1 VVGINSQI
9 YSRSGGFMGI
19 SFAIPID
26 EAMRVSEQL
35 RATGKVTRGRIGVSI
50 DQVSKDV
57 AETLGLGDSKG
68 AFVRGVEPNSPAA
81 KAGVEAGD
89 IIVKFNG
96 KAIDKSVDLPRL
108 VGNTKPGSRSTLTVF
123 RRGAYKDLTVVVG
136 EVEPEFRSA
145 KKPSGGET
153 KPSQSVATKALGLSV
168 SDLTELQR
176 SELKVKGGVRV
187 DSAEGPAARAGLREG
202 DVISVISRTEVS
214 SVREF
219 EAVVGKLDKARPVDV
234 LVHRGDLAQIVI
246 IRPAAR

>member
-1 VVGINSQI
+1 VLF
-9 YSRSGGFMGI
+9 RS
-19 SFAIPID
+19 
-26 EAMRVSEQL
+26 
-35 RATGKVTRGRIGVSI
+35 
-50 DQVSKDV
+50 
-57 AETLGLGDSKG
+57 
-68 AFVRGVEPNSPAA
+68 
-81 KAGVEAGD
+81 
-89 IIVKFNG
+89 G

-202 DVISVISRTEVS
+202 DVISVIARTEVS